1 MTTARKLFAIA
12 IALALPLSAQAHKTW
27 LLPSETVLSA
37 EDPWITVDAAVSND
51 LFYFNHVPLRLESL
65 VITGPDGSAVNA
77 ENTATGKYRSTFDVH
92 LTTPGTYRIAVVNA
106 GLFANWE
113 EDGKPKR
120 WRGSVEKF
128 ASEVPK
134 DASKLS
140 VSQSVGRTETFVTA
154 GRPNDTAL
162 TSSGVGLE
170 LVPVTHPNDLFAGEK
185 ATFKLLID
193 GKPAPGL
200 DVEVIP
206 DGIRY
211 RQQQNEIKTTSDKDG
226 LISVT
231 WPAAGRYWLHSDTE
245 DDKTSVAAASKRRLS
260 YSLTLEVLP
269 Q

>member
-1 MTTARKLFAIA
+1 
-12 IALALPLSAQAHKTW
+12 
-27 LLPSETVLSA
+27 
-37 EDPWITVDAAVSND
+37 
-51 LFYFNHVPLRLESL
+51 
-65 VITGPDGSAVNA
+65 
-77 ENTATGKYRSTFDVH
+77 
-92 LTTPGTYRIAVVNA
+92 
-106 GLFANWE
+106 
-113 EDGKPKR
+113 
-120 WRGSVEKF
+120 
-128 ASEVPK
+128 
-134 DASKLS
+134 
-140 VSQSVGRTETFVTA
+140 
-154 GRPNDTAL
+154 
-162 TSSGVGLE
+162 
-170 LVPVTHPNDLFAGEK
+170 VPVTHPNDLFAGEK